1 MSIDARRAGG
11 GMAARPANI
20 YDFYIDVHRFF
31 NNDADT
37 DDIHEDFILQPTHAN
52 GRKGSRNTCKRP
64 LSISGI

>member
-37 DDIHEDFILQPTHAN
+37 DDT
-52 GRKGSRNTCKRP
+52 
-64 LSISGI
+64 

>member
-37 DDIHEDFILQPTHAN
+37 DDIHEDFAANACQSKQRFKKYLQVSTLH
-52 GRKGSRNTCKRP
+52 
-64 LSISGI
+64 